1 MLLNAFATQSCLGLL
16 GALLDRQ
23 VGHRVAV
30 WVEAGFWEQENL
42 QARSL
47 RNRADKEDV
56 SSRAVILEDSY
67 HSACAQGTLPLP
79 SSAQAEKRTSPN
91 EEWQDWE
98 TLWACS
104 VNPPP
109 HKVVT
114 GYLKEATRPHACHRY
129 VLPAASDSRSR

>member
-1 MLLNAFATQSCLGLL
+1 MLLNAFATQNCLGLL

-23 VGHRVAV
+23 VGHGVAV

-67 HSACAQGTLPLP
+67 QSACAQGTLPLP
-79 SSAQAEKRTSPN
+79 SSAQF
-91 EEWQDWE
+91 
-98 TLWACS
+98 
-104 VNPPP
+104 PP
-109 HKVVT
+109 T
-114 GYLKEATRPHACHRY
+114 
-129 VLPAASDSRSR
+129 